1 MPPIVA
7 FVRLLEKRQVTIE
20 TNVLSHHEEAPL
32 ARQTDKRF
40 GRFDCQS
47 TGPCWLLHNLK
58 RTAEVQRARALLRLG
73 DCAKIALRG
82 SAVGSCV
89 LVERRGTHW
98 PSSSVPRD
106 PTVSRNLADLA
117 SVPTEPIPLSVL
129 TGFLGSGKTTF
140 LSRVLAVPDL
150 RDTAVIVSEFGAIAL
165 DHLLLEAAV
174 DDVLELPNGCTCC
187 AVHQGLADSF
197 YRLLRA
203 RQAIAGRPPF
213 RRIALE
219 TSGLADPGPVLYT
232 LSADA
237 FLEASLRLD
246 RVVTT
251 VDAVIGSETLEQYP
265 EAAAQAAVADF
276 LLITKTDLSPVPDA
290 LVQRLASLNTTAPIV
305 DASDADAG
313 AILFGGS
320 PKALP
325 RPRLSATVAHAH
337 GIYALSVRLQRPMTR
352 LGFAMA
358 LGGLARDHGEKLL
371 RVKGVVE
378 FADRP
383 GGPAAIHAVQHA
395 LYPPRWLERWPD
407 ADRISRLVFVV
418 RDLEPDEILRRFAA
432 GEPARITSPAGGT

>member
-1 MPPIVA
+1 M
-7 FVRLLEKRQVTIE
+7 
-20 TNVLSHHEEAPL
+20 
-32 ARQTDKRF
+32 
-40 GRFDCQS
+40 
-47 TGPCWLLHNLK
+47 
-58 RTAEVQRARALLRLG
+58 
-73 DCAKIALRG
+73 
-82 SAVGSCV
+82 
-89 LVERRGTHW
+89 
-98 PSSSVPRD
+98 
-106 PTVSRNLADLA
+106 SRNLADLA
-117 SVPTEPIPLSVL
+117 GVPTEPIPLSVL

-174 DDVLELPNGCTCC
+174 DDVRELPNGCTCC
-187 AVHQGLADSF
+187 AVRQGLADSF
-197 YRLLRA
+197 YRLLRS
-203 RQAIAGRPPF
+203 RQAIADRPPF

-251 VDAVIGSETLEQYP
+251 VDAVIGSETLDRYP
-265 EAAAQAAVADF
+265 EAAAQSAVADL
-276 LLITKTDLSPVPDA
+276 LLITKTDLSPAPDE

-305 DASDADAG
+305 DAGDADAN
-313 AILFGGS
+313 AMLFGGS

-325 RPRLSATVAHAH
+325 RPRLSAAAVHAH
-337 GIYALSVRLQRPMTR
+337 GIYSLSVRLQRPMTR

-371 RVKGVVE
+371 RVKGLVE

-383 GGPAAIHAVQHA
+383 GGPAAIHAVQHT

-407 ADRISRLVFVV
+407 ADRVSRLVFVV

-432 GEPARITSPAGGT
+432 GEPACITSPAGAL